1 MVLLCKVQFL
11 SLLQIQSGY
20 GYRILIIRGI
30 YMKKEINQLKA
41 GTLITYIT
49 IIISTIIPLL
59 YTPVMLRILGQA
71 EYGLY
76 SLSNSVISYLSLL
89 TLGLGTTI
97 TRYIMKYR
105 TAGDKVML
113 ERVAGLFILI
123 YVVISLITMVTG
135 FGISLFTET
144 FFSNGLASEEINK
157 LRILIVIMTIS
168 AAFSIIPG
176 VYSTII
182 ICYEKYIFRKL
193 MDMILTIASP
203 ILNLVV
209 LYMGLAS
216 IGMALLSLAVQIIV
230 FVINV
235 FYCNKKLNIHPSLK
249 NPPKELLK
257 PIFSFTVFVFI
268 GLIADLLYWATDKVL
283 IGAMVGSVAV
293 AVYNIGSTFNAM
305 LQNLSSAISGV
316 FGPRV
321 NTYVFENRPISEL

>member
-1 MVLLCKVQFL
+1 
-11 SLLQIQSGY
+11 
-20 GYRILIIRGI
+20 
-30 YMKKEINQLKA
+30 MKKEINQLKA

-235 FYCNKKLNIHPSLK
+235 FYCNKKL
-249 NPPKELLK
+249 
-257 PIFSFTVFVFI
+257 
-268 GLIADLLYWATDKVL
+268 
-283 IGAMVGSVAV
+283 
-293 AVYNIGSTFNAM
+293 
-305 LQNLSSAISGV
+305 
-316 FGPRV
+316 
-321 NTYVFENRPISEL
+321 